1 MKNFLLFLVLSLT
14 AIKAGAQTDS
24 LPVLR
29 KLVVADMETRVP
41 VRDVKVITNTGH
53 RDTTNY
59 RGVCYIP
66 EKFDT
71 LVVYKA
77 NYLTEKLAFKD
88 VKDTTYLLPNS
99 HRVGEVTVWG
109 DDRQRRLDAA
119 IERWSKGAA
128 SEGAAEAPSGIFSF
142 DLGKILDRRKRH
154 DMKQL
159 RKTTEAFKQM
169 DQKGNEDP
177 IVAAYNRTLEAKR
190 LESERNK
197 VKQDAMKVHEQER
210 EKKLQQT
217 ISAYEKVPTTDDTL
231 RAKLLEGVYDEES
244 LSKVTGRTLH
254 TYYLPERYQLMNDS
268 IQSGKLTKL
277 SQEEFDINLTEYESR
292 WSKLVLST
300 VNEELSDDQKDKLME
315 DKQSLRIYLAI
326 TKHGRVLVAQLVFSD
341 PYQAVMLPAERR
353 RIIDKL
359 QSLRLPG
366 VENIPDH
373 QYFGFN
379 FVYMK

>member
-1 MKNFLLFLVLSLT
+1 LQPMKNFLLFLVLSLT

-366 VENIPDH
+366 V
-373 QYFGFN
+373 
-379 FVYMK
+379 